1 MTVDFFKAK
10 NGYEIEGIWLPRVTA
25 VTSLVSKSFLF
36 SNQGSADWG
45 TLVHATIAGILKKEK
60 TETSPLIQPSLVA
73 FREWQRE
80 YQVKIINPR
89 THIETRVYDMEAGY
103 AGTIDMVAEVQGI
116 VGVVD
121 LKTSNGIREENF
133 LQTAA
138 YLNAYNKGAN
148 KKEQGKTRWILRI
161 DQYQECRGCLARKK
175 EKDGTERITKGK
187 ASCNHQW
194 GNGKGEV
201 EFQELPDQEKDFG
214 AFLSAK
220 EVWEWSHRDI
230 LKRITNYP
238 KNVLQRVLFN

>member
-10 NGYEIEGIWLPRVTA
+10 YGYEIESVWLPRVTA

-45 TLVHATIAGILKKEK
+45 TLVHTTIERMLKKEAV
-60 TETSPLIQPSLVA
+60 EALPLIQPSLLA
-73 FREWQRE
+73 FSKWQKE
-80 YQVKIINPR
+80 YEVKIIDPYA
-89 THIETRVYDMEAGY
+89 HVEKRVYDMDAGY
-103 AGTIDMVAEVQGI
+103 AGTVDMVAEVQGV

-121 LKTSNGIREENF
+121 LKTSNGMQDAYF

-138 YLNAYNKGAN
+138 YLNAYNKGVS

-161 DQYQECRGCLARKK
+161 DQYQECRGCFARKK
-175 EKDGTERITKGK
+175 EKDGTQRITKGK

-194 GNGKGEV
+194 AGAKGEV
-201 EFQELPDQEKDFG
+201 EFQELTNQEKDLE

-220 EVWEWSHRDI
+220 EVWEWSHRDMLRKI
-230 LKRITNYP
+230 ANYP
-238 KNVLQRVLFN
+238 KNVIQKVLV